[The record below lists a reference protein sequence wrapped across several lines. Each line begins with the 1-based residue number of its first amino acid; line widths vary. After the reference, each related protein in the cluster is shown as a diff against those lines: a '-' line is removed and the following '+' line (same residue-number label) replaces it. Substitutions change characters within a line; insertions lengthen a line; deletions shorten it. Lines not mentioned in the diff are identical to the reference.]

1 MADPALLSLFSLPAI
16 IQFTLALIVLAI
28 GSYTDFRTREV
39 PDWVNLGLVGIGFG
53 LNAIFSAIF
62 WDAKYILASVI
73 GFAVL
78 FSIAWVMFYTGQWG
92 GGDSKI
98 LMGLGAIIGIDIFS
112 KNFFLLNF
120 LVNSLAVGAI
130 YGLAWSFAYIAQN
143 RKRFTAE
150 FEKLLEQKK
159 IKEARSI
166 ILACFCML
174 ILIIILVKGFFLKLA
189 LFYMALAIMFV
200 FYLWAAVKSV
210 ETACMLKYVK
220 PMELTEGDWI
230 AKDVKIDGKYIAGPK
245 DLGIEKKN
253 IKKLIELYK
262 KGKIKNVL
270 IKIGIPFVPS
280 FFIAFIVTLIYGNLI
295 FFFL

>member
-1 MADPALLSLFSLPAI
+1 MADTALLSLFSFPAA
-16 IQFTLALIVLAI
+16 IQFTLAFIVLAI
-28 GSYTDFRTREV
+28 GSYTDFKTREV
-39 PDWVNLGLVGIGFG
+39 PDWINLGLVGAGFG
-53 LNAIFSAIF
+53 LNAIFSAIY
-62 WDAKYILASVI
+62 WDAKYIIASAA

-112 KNFFLLNF
+112 KNFFLLSF
-120 LVNSLAVGAI
+120 LINSLAVGAI
-130 YGLAWSFAYIAQN
+130 YGLVWSFAYVAKN
-143 RKRFTAE
+143 RKKFVDE
-150 FEKLLEQKK
+150 FEGLLEQKNV
-159 IKEARSI
+159 KEARRD
-166 ILACFCML
+166 ILACFCTL
-174 ILIIILVKGFFLKLA
+174 ILIIVLVQSVFLKLA
-189 LFYMALAIMFV
+189 LFYIALVLMLV

-230 AKDVKIDGKYIAGPK
+230 AKDIRINGKYITGPK

-253 IKKLIELYK
+253 IKKLIEFYK

-280 FFIAFIVTLIYGNLI
+280 FFIAYAITLIYGNLI
-295 FFFL
+295 FVFL